1 MEKYKFNKE
10 SVDKNIS
17 NILNT
22 ASYMYES
29 FNIKSKLMVV
39 PTSIAFYKNDLP
51 NFYISDNQKDSL
63 DYINNNIS
71 NNDYLNFYTPYDILS
86 KNRISICITIPI
98 IIGLIR
104 CLSFLFRY
112 V

>member
-51 NFYISDNQKDSL
+51 NFCISDNQKDSL
-63 DYINNNIS
+63 Y
-71 NNDYLNFYTPYDILS
+71 
-86 KNRISICITIPI
+86 KQ
-98 IIGLIR
+98 
-104 CLSFLFRY
+104 
-112 V
+112 